1 MFVNRIVTD
10 AQNQN
15 WVAVIADLLIV
26 VIGLFTG
33 LQVDSWWQSYQ
44 DSSQARIYLQEL
56 QEDFSG
62 NRELLLGALEQ
73 GELII
78 NDMIELSNQ
87 ALLDTPSLPVTDLDE
102 KFSSVQ
108 SMQTFSAISSAYD
121 NLVSS
126 SELGILK
133 NRDLKN
139 ILADYYS
146 LAELAELIQSTHE
159 LQLVQTFQPYMR
171 EHLEVAR
178 VMVTWQEEGEFELP
192 EPKPDSGLLEVINTQ
207 LFRNIVTDKYYS
219 AIDLYFTHEELQEIN
234 DEALALIEAEL
245 NQ

>member
-44 DSSQARIYLQEL
+44 DSSQARVYLQEL
-56 QEDFSG
+56 QQDFTG
-62 NRELLLGALEQ
+62 NRELLIGALEE
-73 GELII
+73 GELIA
-78 NDMIELSNQ
+78 NDMIALSNQ
-87 ALLDTPSLPVTDLDE
+87 ALLDAPTLPVAELDE

-133 NRDLKN
+133 SRDLKN

-159 LQLVQTFQPYMR
+159 MQLVQTFQPYMR
-171 EHLEVAR
+171 EHMEVAR
-178 VMVTWQEEGEFELP
+178 VMVSWQEEDEFQLP
-192 EPKPDSGLLEVINTQ
+192 EPKPDSGLLEVINTR

-219 AIDLYFTHEELQEIN
+219 AMDLYAMHEELQEIN
-234 DEALALIEAEL
+234 EEVLVMIEAEL
-245 NQ
+245 NE

>member
-56 QEDFSG
+56 QQDFTG
-62 NRELLLGALEQ
+62 NRELLLGALEE

-87 ALLDTPSLPVTDLDE
+87 ALLDTPTLPVIELDE

-108 SMQTFSAISSAYD
+108 SMQTFSAISSAYS

-133 NRDLKN
+133 SRELKN

-146 LAELAELIQSTHE
+146 LADLAELIQSTHE

-171 EHLEVAR
+171 EHMEVAR
-178 VMVTWQEEGEFELP
+178 VMISWQEEDEFQLP
-192 EPKPDSGLLEVINTQ
+192 EPKPDSGLMKVLNTR

-219 AIDLYFTHEELQEIN
+219 AMDLYVLHEELKEIN
-234 DEALALIEAEL
+234 EEVLAIIEAEL
-245 NQ
+245 TQ

>member
-1 MFVNRIVTD
+1 MR
-10 AQNQN
+10 
-15 WVAVIADLLIV
+15 
-26 VIGLFTG
+26 
-33 LQVDSWWQSYQ
+33 
-44 DSSQARIYLQEL
+44 
-56 QEDFSG
+56 
-62 NRELLLGALEQ
+62 
-73 GELII
+73 
-78 NDMIELSNQ
+78 
-87 ALLDTPSLPVTDLDE
+87 
-102 KFSSVQ
+102 
-108 SMQTFSAISSAYD
+108 TFSAISSAYD

>member
-146 LAELAELIQSTHE
+146 LAELAELIQSTH
-159 LQLVQTFQPYMR
+159 
-171 EHLEVAR
+171 
-178 VMVTWQEEGEFELP
+178 
-192 EPKPDSGLLEVINTQ
+192 
-207 LFRNIVTDKYYS
+207 
-219 AIDLYFTHEELQEIN
+219 
-234 DEALALIEAEL
+234 
-245 NQ
+245 